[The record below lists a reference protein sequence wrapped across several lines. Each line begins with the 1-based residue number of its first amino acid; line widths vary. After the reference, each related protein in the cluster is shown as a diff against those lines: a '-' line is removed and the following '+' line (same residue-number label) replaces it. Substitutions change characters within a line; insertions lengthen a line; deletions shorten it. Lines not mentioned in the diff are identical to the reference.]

1 MTCIHDVARGIW
13 EDRHLI
19 LKKHLIIL
27 FMLLLLTPLFSGC
40 AKVDQ
45 LKVKLGMKN
54 NDFEYIKQGKIKKI
68 VIQNTRDPGF
78 RFVVTDQKAISEL
91 YDILSTAKEVQNKS
105 TLQPDYIFQMEESA
119 TKIYKFNYI
128 AGLDKGDAGNLYS
141 DDKVYVVSKR
151 IDNDIIKSFWNIRK
165 PKDFGK
171 LYYGLILNQID
182 AYAKDDGKDKSI
194 GINIYDDVDIAKFIL
209 STDLENFKK
218 DLSSRAKNAEL
229 MDAPANGQK
238 TKDYDVVMNVK
249 TVGYKT
255 NLYNCIVTFTD
266 KKKNSEKK
274 YYIQI
279 SDQYKD
285 GRWITKV
292 YTDKDRQDNKLPDD
306 FK

>member
-1 MTCIHDVARGIW
+1 
-13 EDRHLI
+13 L
-19 LKKHLIIL
+19 
-27 FMLLLLTPLFSGC
+27 
-40 AKVDQ
+40 DQ
-45 LKVKLGMKN
+45 IEVKLGMKN

-105 TLQPDYIFQMEESA
+105 TLEPDYVFQMEESPN
-119 TKIYKFNYI
+119 KIYTFNYI

-141 DDKVYVVSKR
+141 EDKVYVVSKR

-165 PKDFGK
+165 PKDFAK
-171 LYYGLILNQID
+171 LYYGLILNQVD
-182 AYAKDDGKDKSI
+182 AYSKSEGNGKSI
-194 GINIYDDVDIAKFIL
+194 GINIYDDIDVAKFIL
-209 STDLENFKK
+209 STDLENFKS
-218 DLSSRAKNAEL
+218 DLASKYSNAEL
-229 MDAPANGQK
+229 INPPASGQK
-238 TKDYDVVMNVK
+238 AKDYDVIMNVK

-255 NLYNCIVTFTD
+255 FLYNCIVTFTD

-285 GRWITKV
+285 GRWSTKV
-292 YTDKDRQDNKLPDD
+292 YADKDRQNNDFPDD